1 MSGYDWDSKIVFV
14 TLAIGEEYLEKSM
27 TLVQSVIKFTHSE
40 LYIVTDLPELA
51 QSHANYYGKRVK
63 VVDIHDYSLYTSHIN
78 GKFNYHLKSV
88 ALWTVSRMCNEV
100 MVYVDADT
108 FLFGWDSSI
117 SRYING
123 FEETLMCRFRER
135 VSDNTS
141 LARFVPDKAAA
152 HGVDFTTIDAR
163 LAVETVMVLT
173 RGALTTNFLQVWK
186 DITDFSIKNEIDP
199 FIEAF
204 ELALAIDRSTMNT
217 INVNNK
223 TPFADSFRTV
233 HNNKLISTNII

>member
-1 MSGYDWDSKIVFV
+1 MSGYDWDTKVVFT
-14 TLAIGEEYLEKSM
+14 TLAIGEEYVEKALM
-27 TLVQSVIKFTHSE
+27 LVQSVLKFTHSDI
-40 LYIVTDLPELA
+40 YIVTNLPELA
-51 QSHANYYGKRVK
+51 QAHANYYGQRVK
-63 VVDIHDYSLYTSHIN
+63 VVDINEYQLYRPSIN
-78 GKFNYHLKSV
+78 GKFNYHLKSIV
-88 ALWTVSRMCNEV
+88 LWMVSRMRGEILI
-100 MVYVDADT
+100 YVDADT

-117 SRYING
+117 SRYLSGI
-123 FEETLMCRFRER
+123 EDTLMCRFRER

-173 RGALTTNFLQVWK
+173 RGSLTTEFLQVWK
-186 DITDFSIKNEIDP
+186 DITDYSIEQEIDP

-204 ELALAIDRSTMNT
+204 ELALAIDRCNMKT

-223 TPFADSFRTV
+223 TPFADNFRTV
-233 HNNKLISTNII
+233 HNNKIISTNII